1 MLPEVLSFCNEQTE
15 VGLAHLSQS
24 GNGGK
29 IFLHYILLG
38 MKTFGWILM
47 PAVIKYATLI
57 LDHKYKKRDELH
69 KNYHSTRPML
79 NHCNIIVGSVM
90 ILH

>member
-29 IFLHYILLG
+29 IFLHYILRG
-38 MKTFGWILM
+38 HEDIW
-47 PAVIKYATLI
+47 
-57 LDHKYKKRDELH
+57 
-69 KNYHSTRPML
+69 L
-79 NHCNIIVGSVM
+79 NINASCY
-90 ILH
+90 